1 MKPSE
6 HSFEALIARQASI
19 IAKVCYMYATDAQHF
34 DDLRQECMIN
44 IWRGLERFRGESR
57 ESTWVYRACI
67 NTCIT
72 FYRRTRRH
80 IEGAV
85 PLDTVF
91 DLPAEDDDRMERIAM
106 LYRLIS
112 QLSDID
118 KAVIMMWLDEMSY
131 DEIAE
136 ATGITRNTVA
146 SRLRRIKVKLAQ
158 KAQEE

>member
-6 HSFEALIARQASI
+6 DRFEALVARQANI
-19 IAKVCYMYATDAQHF
+19 IAKVCYMYASDTQHF
-34 DDLRQECMIN
+34 DDLRQECLIN
-44 IWRGLERFRGESR
+44 IWRGLDRFKGDSR

-72 FYRRTRRH
+72 FYRRNRRH
-80 IEGAV
+80 VEGAV

-91 DLPAEDDDRMERIAM
+91 DLAADDDGKLERITM

-112 QLSDID
+112 GLSDID

-131 DEIAE
+131 DEIAD
-136 ATGITRNTVA
+136 ATGITRNTIA
-146 SRLRRIKVKLAQ
+146 SRLRRIKVKLAE
-158 KAQEE
+158 KAKEE